1 MINVSFII
9 PIYNVELYVHRC
21 FMSLLIQESAEA
33 NIECVVVD
41 DCSPDRSMN
50 IVNQIISSYKGN
62 IKFKVL
68 SHDKNRGLS
77 AARNTGLK
85 HATGDYI
92 YFVDSDDYLMPG
104 SLLYFLD
111 NMKEF
116 PDVEIVIGNA
126 KNCKDNDFL
135 IHHIQTP
142 LLINDCN
149 VSFQRMLRHQIYLYA
164 WNKLIRRDLLVKH
177 HILFEDGIIYED
189 QCWSYE
195 LFSHV
200 SSILLLPKVTYIY
213 ENNPISIVNTS
224 FTPERSDLVLKSC
237 AVSISKILDIPPAP
251 DKYKTNMAVD
261 YLLFMMYFMMNG
273 VDVLLR
279 CPVSETTACYFK
291 NVRKRLFARSLKYGR
306 LIISC
311 FFLLLF
317 PPFCYVQKFHMF
329 RRHYYDLD
337 KAVNRLCHLA
347 DFLHSKNSI

>member
-9 PIYNVELYVHRC
+9 PIYNVEQYVHRC
-21 FMSLLIQESAEA
+21 FMSLLAQESAEA

-41 DCSPDRSMN
+41 DCSPDSSMI
-50 IVNQIISSYKGN
+50 IVNQIISDYKGN
-62 IKFKVL
+62 IQFKVL
-68 SHDKNRGLS
+68 THDKNRGLS
-77 AARNTGLK
+77 AARNTGLE

-92 YFVDSDDYLMPG
+92 YFVDSDDYLIPD
-104 SLLYFLD
+104 SLHYFLD
-111 NMKEF
+111 NLKKC
-116 PDVEIVIGNA
+116 PDVEMVIGNA

-149 VSFQRMLRHQIYLYA
+149 VSFQRLLRHQIYLYA

-177 HILFEDGIIYED
+177 HILFEEGIIYED

-195 LFSHV
+195 LFSYV
-200 SSILLLPKVTYIY
+200 SSVLLLPRVSYVY
-213 ENNPISIVNTS
+213 VNNPLSIVNTS
-224 FTPERSDLVLKSC
+224 FTPERSDLVLKSY
-237 AVSISKILDIPPAP
+237 AVGISKILDIPPLP
-251 DKYKTNMAVD
+251 ERYKTNMAVD
-261 YLLFMMYFMMNG
+261 YLLFMMYYMMNG

-291 NVRKRLFARSLKYGR
+291 KVRRRLFARSVKYGR

-317 PPFCYVQKFHMF
+317 PPFCYVQKLRKF
-329 RRHYYDLD
+329 RRYYFDL
-337 KAVNRLCHLA
+337 ARVVNRLCHLT
-347 DFLHSKNSI
+347 DFLHSKNRI